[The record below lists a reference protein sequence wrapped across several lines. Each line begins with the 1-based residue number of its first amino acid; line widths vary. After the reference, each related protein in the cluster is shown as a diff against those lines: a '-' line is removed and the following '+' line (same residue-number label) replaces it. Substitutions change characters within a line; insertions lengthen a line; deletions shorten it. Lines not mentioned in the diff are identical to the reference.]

1 MCPSARRLLAAGAV
15 VLATAAAASAA
26 PAPSGQFV
34 TRGNASCRA
43 YETALRRL
51 PPFDDLA
58 GAATFFAQAHPHA
71 ERFLRELRQLTPPA
85 RHAVVF
91 ARLLRL
97 VEASNRLDGS
107 IQLAARA
114 GDEQTFARRLSQM
127 SDLEAPIRDAA
138 RRLAFTDC
146 LWD

>member
-1 MCPSARRLLAAGAV
+1 MRRSARRLLALGAV
-15 VLATAAAASAA
+15 VLATASAASAA
-26 PAPSGQFV
+26 PMPATEFAA
-34 TRGNASCRA
+34 RGNASCRA

-58 GAATFFAQAHPHA
+58 GAATFFARAHPHA
-71 ERFLRELRQLTPPA
+71 QRFLRELRRLTPPA
-85 RHAVVF
+85 THAVVF

-97 VEASNRLDGS
+97 VEASNRLDGP

-114 GDEQTFARRLSQM
+114 RDERTFAQLLSQM
-127 SDLEAPIRDAA
+127 SDLEGPIRDAA
-138 RRLAFTDC
+138 RRLALTDC